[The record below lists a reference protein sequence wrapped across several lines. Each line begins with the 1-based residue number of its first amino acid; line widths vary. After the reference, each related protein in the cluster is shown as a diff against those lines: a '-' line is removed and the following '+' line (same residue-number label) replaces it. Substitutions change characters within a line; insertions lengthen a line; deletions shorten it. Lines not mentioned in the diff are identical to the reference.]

1 MKSWRGCGLQA
12 SFAIPLPRVQSNL
25 LALLRLQQFAD
36 SALPIG
42 GAAHSFGLES
52 LVEAGL
58 LDVEGIESFFVD
70 YLEEAGALEAAYCAV
85 SSQLTSLDR
94 WLALNVELGARKL
107 ARESRD
113 ASASMGWRFLELAVR
128 VSQLPLLVSACGLGT
143 QVHLAPCFGLVAGV
157 MGIEPELASAAYL
170 QQSIT
175 TLVSCCQR
183 LLPLGQTRAHQILW
197 NLKPA
202 IVCAARRAAL
212 TTLGPLSCFTPLLD
226 IASARHPTLSTRLF
240 IS

>member
-1 MKSWRGCGLQA
+1 V
-12 SFAIPLPRVQSNL
+12 PDNL
-25 LALLRLQQFAD
+25 TALLRLQQFAD

-42 GAAHSFGLES
+42 GVAQSFGLES
-52 LVEAGL
+52 LIDRGL
-58 LDVEGIESFFVD
+58 LDVDGIESFFVD
-70 YLEEAGALEAAYCAV
+70 YLREAGALEAAYCTA
-85 SSQLTSLDR
+85 SCEIASLDQ
-94 WLALNVELGARKL
+94 WLALNIELGARKL

-113 ASASMGWRFLELAVR
+113 ASASMGRRFLELAAT
-128 VSQLPLLVSACGLGT
+128 VSELPLLVSACGLGT
-143 QVHLAPCFGLVAGV
+143 QVHLAPCFGLVAGA
-157 MGIEPELASAAYL
+157 MGIEPEPASAAYL

-202 IVCAARRAAL
+202 IVCAAGHATDMPPDRQ
-212 TTLGPLSCFTPLLD
+212 GCFTPLLD

>member
-1 MKSWRGCGLQA
+1 
-12 SFAIPLPRVQSNL
+12 VDDNL
-25 LALLRLQQFAD
+25 TALLRLQQFAD

-52 LVEAGL
+52 LVDAGL
-58 LDVEGIESFFVD
+58 LNEDGIESFFVA
-70 YLEEAGALEAAYCAV
+70 YLNEAGALEAGYCAA
-85 SSQLTSLDR
+85 SAAITSLNQ
-94 WLALNVELGARKL
+94 WLALNAGLGARKL

-113 ASASMGWRFLELAVR
+113 ASTSMGRRFLELAAR
-128 VSQLPLLVSACGLGT
+128 VSQLPLLKSASELT
-143 QVHLAPCFGLVAGV
+143 TEVHLAPCFGLVAGA
-157 MGIEPELASAAYL
+157 MGVEAEPASAAYL

-175 TLVSCCQR
+175 TLISCCQR

-212 TTLGPLSCFTPLLD
+212 TTPGRLGCFTPLLD
-226 IASARHPTLSTRLF
+226 IACARHPTLSTRLF

>member
-1 MKSWRGCGLQA
+1 VGD
-12 SFAIPLPRVQSNL
+12 NL
-25 LALLRLQQFAD
+25 NALLRLQQFAD

-52 LVEAGL
+52 LIDAGL
-58 LDVEGIESFFVD
+58 LNEDGIEAFFVD
-70 YLEEAGALEAAYCAV
+70 YLDEAGALEAAYCAA
-85 SSQLTSLDR
+85 SAQIASLDQ
-94 WLALNVELGARKL
+94 WLAFNVELGARKL
-107 ARESRD
+107 ARESRE
-113 ASASMGWRFLELAVR
+113 ASASMGRRFLELAAR
-128 VSQLPLLVSACGLGT
+128 VSGLPLLVSACELGRHA
-143 QVHLAPCFGLVAGV
+143 HLAPCFGLVAGA
-157 MGIEPELASAAYL
+157 MGIEAEPASAAYL

-212 TTLGPLSCFTPLLD
+212 TTPGRLGCFTPLLD

>member
-1 MKSWRGCGLQA
+1 
-12 SFAIPLPRVQSNL
+12 VHDNL
-25 LALLRLQQFAD
+25 TALLRLQQFAD

-42 GAAHSFGLES
+42 GVAHSFGLES
-52 LVEAGL
+52 LVDCGL
-58 LDVEGIESFFVD
+58 LDIDGIESFFVE
-70 YLEEAGALEAAYCAV
+70 YLEEAGALEAAYCAM
-85 SSQLTSLDR
+85 SCAMAKSGDGLGG
-94 WLALNVELGARKL
+94 WLELNVELGARKL

-113 ASASMGWRFLELAVR
+113 ASTSMGWRFLQLAAR
-128 VSQLPLLVSACGLGT
+128 VSELPLLVSACELGR
-143 QVHLAPCFGLVAGV
+143 QVHLAPCFGLVAGA
-157 MGIEPELASAAYL
+157 MGIDARPASAAYL

-202 IVCAARRAAL
+202 ILCATRRAAEVPPER
-212 TTLGPLSCFTPLLD
+212 LGCFTPLLD